1 MSQDNG
7 NPPILGPQERY
18 HFAEEPVGNKVQV
31 TFLETPKVSADLPSP
46 SKIDPG
52 FEATRIALE
61 AQLARNGVAPLMYA
75 PPVASRWFRFSPF
88 ETFMEHVLAKKLWT
102 LE

>member
-1 MSQDNG
+1 MSKDPTA
-7 NPPILGPQERY
+7 PPHLGPHEAYR
-18 HFAEEPVGNKVQV
+18 FGEEPVAAKAQV
-31 TFLETPKVSADLPSP
+31 TFLESPKVAPELPSP

-61 AQLARNGVAPLMYA
+61 NQVARNGVAPLMYA
-75 PPVASRWFRFSPF
+75 PPDATRWFRFSPF
-88 ETFMEHVLAKKLWT
+88 EVFLEQVLAKKLST